1 MHANRTGPAMTANIA
16 LTGLARDLAARAETG
31 KPIRVGVIDY
41 KDVAT
46 LRKFISE
53 RGKIRARR
61 ITGVSVQ
68 EQRLI
73 AKAIK
78 NAREMALLP
87 YAGAGR

>member
-1 MHANRTGPAMTANIA
+1 MAGKSSGSSRKPNRGKAAKVLAPAKSIT
-16 LTGLARDLAARAETG
+16 
-31 KPIRVGVIDY
+31 VGVIDY

-53 RGKIRARR
+53 RGKIRSRR

-87 YAGAGR
+87 YAGSGR

>member
-1 MHANRTGPAMTANIA
+1 MAGKASGAPRKPRGPKGAKA
-16 LTGLARDLAARAETG
+16 LAPVKAIT
-31 KPIRVGVIDY
+31 VGVIDY

-46 LRKFISE
+46 LKRFISE

-68 EQRLI
+68 EQRKL

-87 YAGAGR
+87 YAGAGRN

>member
-1 MHANRTGPAMTANIA
+1 MAGKSSGGNDRRKRGPKGGKN
-16 LTGLARDLAARAETG
+16 AAPA
-31 KPIRVGVIDY
+31 KSIRVGVIDY

-73 AKAIK
+73 ARAVK

-87 YAGAGR
+87 YAGSGR

>member
-1 MHANRTGPAMTANIA
+1 MAGKSNTDRRKSARGAKGAKP
-16 LTGLARDLAARAETG
+16 LAPVKA
-31 KPIRVGVIDY
+31 IRVGVIDY

-53 RGKIRARR
+53 RGKIRSRR

>member
-1 MHANRTGPAMTANIA
+1 MAGKSSGASRKPARGKNAK
-16 LTGLARDLAARAETG
+16 AAAPAKKQT
-31 KPIRVGVIDY
+31 VGVIDY
-41 KDVAT
+41 KDVQT

-73 AKAIK
+73 AKAVK

-87 YAGAGR
+87 YAGSGR

>member
-1 MHANRTGPAMTANIA
+1 MAGKGNPRAKGNNRNQKNAKTAPVKA
-16 LTGLARDLAARAETG
+16 
-31 KPIRVGVIDY
+31 IRVGVIDY

-46 LRKFISE
+46 LRKFVSE

-73 AKAIK
+73 ARAVK

-87 YAGAGR
+87 YAGSGR

>member
-1 MHANRTGPAMTANIA
+1 MKCPFKTA
-16 LTGLARDLAARAETG
+16 
-31 KPIRVGVIDY
+31 GVEYIDY

-46 LRKFISE
+46 LRKFILE

-73 AKAIK
+73 ARAVK